1 MRYSD
6 EELLN
11 YIKELYIKL
20 ERTPTKRDLEKYDAG
35 TYKRHFGSWNNALIK
50 AGFNINRK
58 FYTDEEILGWIRNFY
73 NTHGYSP
80 SQSDFIKQFKDTK
93 LFRSRWDNWSN
104 TLKEAGVP
112 VRKQY
117 PELSKEEMLDR
128 LIEVSKKLGRAPKR
142 LEFSKY
148 GLPAPDTYLKKFNV
162 KHLADIFDIAGAKNI
177 FTIKRNLEKEQL
189 IKELKEVAEQLGH
202 VPSST
207 EMERIAK
214 YSSYSSA
221 YVYKKVFGSWN
232 NALIEAGFKPRP
244 VQKAPTKEEIL
255 KTAKKILQEEGKL
268 TYKLFEKYGIKEW
281 HFLKYGGIGK
291 IKERFGLTPR
301 PGKYSKKDCVDAIL
315 TIYERLGRVP
325 SKSEYIFYRKK
336 YYKFL
341 PSYNTILFSFEGSWN
356 KAVEEAKKYLKG

>member
-20 ERTPTKRDLEKYDAG
+20 GKTPTKRNLGKYDAG
-35 TYKRHFGSWNNALIK
+35 TYRRHFGSWNNALIK
-50 AGFNINRK
+50 AGFNINRRL
-58 FYTDEEILGWIRNFY
+58 YTDTEILDWLKNFY
-73 NTHGYSP
+73 ITYGYSP
-80 SQSDFIKQFKDTK
+80 SQSDFTKQFKDTK
-93 LFRSRWDNWSN
+93 LFRNRWVNWSN

-117 PELSKEEMLDR
+117 PKLNEEEMIDR
-128 LIEVSKKLGRAPKR
+128 LIEVSKMLGRVPKR

-148 GLPAPDTYLKKFNV
+148 GLPAPATYLRKFNV

-214 YSSYSSA
+214 YSNYPSA

-232 NALIEAGFKPRP
+232 NALIEAGFKPRL
-244 VQKAPTKEEIL
+244 VQKAPTKEELL
-255 KTAKKILQEEGKL
+255 KTAKKIL
-268 TYKLFEKYGIKEW
+268 
-281 HFLKYGGIGK
+281 
-291 IKERFGLTPR
+291 
-301 PGKYSKKDCVDAIL
+301 
-315 TIYERLGRVP
+315 
-325 SKSEYIFYRKK
+325 
-336 YYKFL
+336 
-341 PSYNTILFSFEGSWN
+341 
-356 KAVEEAKKYLKG
+356 